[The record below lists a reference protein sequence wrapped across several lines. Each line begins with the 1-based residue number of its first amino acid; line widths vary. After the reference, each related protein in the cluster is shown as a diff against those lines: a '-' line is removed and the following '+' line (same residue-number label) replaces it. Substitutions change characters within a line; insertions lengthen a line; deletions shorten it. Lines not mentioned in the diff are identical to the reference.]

1 MHHLIQTLFQYRL
14 PVLLALTLLLIIGC
28 SSSPSRG
35 ASKIVDFRQRDLA
48 KISIEHIPSTAVV
61 SQPIQNNYA
70 LLLLENAIRLQLAD
84 ENRLQ
89 TDDGIHSLRLQ
100 LKILSYQDNVLLAQ
114 GKLYDDDEYLVYSQ
128 VKRRF
133 AANEDWEE
141 VMELVAEQMLDELM
155 LKMRELQQSAISEAP
170 TKYFAYSSSYGNVRT
185 YSPTIY
191 SSNLSY
197 SDPYYN
203 NWGWWRRPR
212 DDHHRHEHETHRHDE
227 KHQDHHS
234 ENHPRRH
241 WVDNGPIINPHLPGP
256 GDKPRHGSKPS
267 RPGLTP
273 SPAILPTN
281 SVEAVVNPITDPS
294 TGSIVMPIDTT
305 TATPTVGSS
314 TELPVNSSI
323 DSNAGNTATT
333 SVDTTGF
340 PPTSVQ
346 SNNGSEVIVKPITE
360 PSTGQVVPPINGG
373 PTTTNPTTDN
383 STGIATPPVGT
394 SVDTNLT
401 PNSGSNNGPA
411 TLPSLDSGS
420 STPTTLTDPNI
431 GISQDPSTGT
441 IAIDPSIAPSVGNSS
456 GSNLGASYD
465 SGSSSTPNSSTNT
478 EDPGIGSSG
487 SITATQNS
495 RIESGS
501 TGAISSAPASS
512 SSSSSSDSSPSYS
525 SGSSVGSS
533 SMDSNP
539 SYSSGSSPSPS
550 PSSSSSDSSPSY
562 SSDSSAGSAS
572 MDSSSSY
579 SSGSSSS
586 SSSSSAPE
594 PAPAPPPPPA
604 PAPAPEPTPPPPP
617 KSTPPA
623 TDNTATPPSP

>member
-48 KISIEHIPSTAVV
+48 KISIEHTPSTAVV

-89 TDDGIHSLRLQ
+89 TDDAIHSLRLQ
-100 LKILSYQDNVLLAQ
+100 LKILSYQDNVLLVQ

-155 LKMRELQQSAISEAP
+155 LKMRDLQQSAISEAP

-212 DDHHRHEHETHRHDE
+212 DHHHRHEHDTHRHDE

-241 WVDNGPIINPHLPGP
+241 WVDNGPMTNPHLPGS
-256 GDKPRHGSKPS
+256 GGKPRHDSKLS

-281 SVEAVVNPITDPS
+281 GAEAVVNPITESS
-294 TGSIVMPIDTT
+294 TGPIVMPIDTT

-314 TELPVNSSI
+314 TELPVSSSI
-323 DSNAGNTATT
+323 DSNAGNTATP
-333 SVDTTGF
+333 SVDTTGL
-340 PPTSVQ
+340 PPTSVLP
-346 SNNGSEVIVKPITE
+346 SNGSEATVNPITE
-360 PSTGQVVPPINGG
+360 PSTGQIVSPINGG

-383 STGIATPPVGT
+383 STGLPASPSVNTGIATPPVGT

-401 PNSGSNNGPA
+401 PNSGSNTGPA

-420 STPTTLTDPNI
+420 STPTLTDPNI
-431 GISQDPSTGT
+431 GTSPDPSTGT
-441 IAIDPSIAPSVGNSS
+441 VAIDPSIGTSS
-456 GSNLGASYD
+456 GSNSGTSYD

-478 EDPGIGSSG
+478 EDSGIGSNSSIMTTPSSG
-487 SITATQNS
+487 
-495 RIESGS
+495 IESGS
-501 TGAISSAPASS
+501 TGASSSAPASS
-512 SSSSSSDSSPSYS
+512 SSYS

-533 SMDSNP
+533 SMDS
-539 SYSSGSSPSPS
+539 SP
-550 PSSSSSDSSPSY
+550 
-562 SSDSSAGSAS
+562 
-572 MDSSSSY
+572 SY

-586 SSSSSAPE
+586 GSSSSAPE
-594 PAPAPPPPPA
+594 PSPPSPP
-604 PAPAPEPTPPPPP
+604 PAPEPTPSPPP

-623 TDNTATPPSP
+623 FDNTATPPSP

>member
-14 PVLLALTLLLIIGC
+14 PVLLVLTLLVIISC
-28 SSSPSRG
+28 SASPSRG
-35 ASKIVDFRQRDLA
+35 ATKIVDFRQRDLA
-48 KISIEHIPSTAVV
+48 KISIEHTPSTAVV

-89 TDDGIHSLRLQ
+89 TDDAIHSLRLQ

-155 LKMRELQQSAISEAP
+155 LKMRDLQQSAISEAP

-212 DDHHRHEHETHRHDE
+212 DDHHRHEHDIHRHDG

-234 ENHPRRH
+234 ENHLRRH
-241 WVDNGPIINPHLPGP
+241 WVDNGPITNPHLPGS
-256 GDKPRHGSKPS
+256 GGKPRHDSKPS
-267 RPGLTP
+267 SHGLTP
-273 SPAILPTN
+273 SPAILPIN
-281 SVEAVVNPITDPS
+281 GAEALVNPITEPS
-294 TGSIVMPIDTT
+294 TGPIVMPIDTT
-305 TATPTVGSS
+305 TATPTVGSN
-314 TELPVNSSI
+314 TELPVSSSI
-323 DSNAGNTATT
+323 GSNAGNTATP
-333 SVDTTGF
+333 SVDTTGL
-340 PPTSVQ
+340 PSTSVLP
-346 SNNGSEVIVKPITE
+346 SNGSEATVNPITE
-360 PSTGQVVPPINGG
+360 PSTGQIVPPINGG

-383 STGIATPPVGT
+383 STGLPASPSVNTEIATPPVRT

-401 PNSGSNNGPA
+401 PNSGSNTGPA
-411 TLPSLDSGS
+411 TLPSLDSWS
-420 STPTTLTDPNI
+420 STPTLTDPNI
-431 GISQDPSTGT
+431 GTSPDPSTDT
-441 IAIDPSIAPSVGNSS
+441 IAIDPSIAPSVGSSS
-456 GSNLGASYD
+456 GSNSGTSYD

-478 EDPGIGSSG
+478 EDSGIGSNS
-487 SITATQNS
+487 SITTTPS
-495 RIESGS
+495 SGIESGS
-501 TGAISSAPASS
+501 TGASSSAPASS
-512 SSSSSSDSSPSYS
+512 SSYS

-539 SYSSGSSPSPS
+539 SYSSGSS
-550 PSSSSSDSSPSY
+550 
-562 SSDSSAGSAS
+562 
-572 MDSSSSY
+572 
-579 SSGSSSS
+579 SS

-594 PAPAPPPPPA
+594 LAPAPPPP

>member
-48 KISIEHIPSTAVV
+48 KISIEHTPSTAVV

-114 GKLYDDDEYLVYSQ
+114 GKLYDDNEYLVYSQ

-141 VMELVAEQMLDELM
+141 LMELVAEQMLDELM
-155 LKMRELQQSAISEAP
+155 LKMRDLQQSAISEAP

-212 DDHHRHEHETHRHDE
+212 DHHHRHEHDTHRHDE

-241 WVDNGPIINPHLPGP
+241 WVDNGPITNPHLPGSS
-256 GDKPRHGSKPS
+256 GKPRHDSKPS

-281 SVEAVVNPITDPS
+281 GAEALVNPITESS
-294 TGSIVMPIDTT
+294 TGPIVMPIDTT

-314 TELPVNSSI
+314 TELPVSSSI
-323 DSNAGNTATT
+323 DSNAGNAATP
-333 SVDTTGF
+333 SVDTTGL
-340 PPTSVQ
+340 PPTPVLPS
-346 SNNGSEVIVKPITE
+346 NGSEATVNPITE
-360 PSTGQVVPPINGG
+360 PSTGQIVPPINGG

-383 STGIATPPVGT
+383 STGLPASPSVNTEIATPPVGT

-401 PNSGSNNGPA
+401 PNSGSNTGPA

-420 STPTTLTDPNI
+420 STPTLTDPNI
-431 GISQDPSTGT
+431 GTSPDPSTGT
-441 IAIDPSIAPSVGNSS
+441 IAIDPSIAPSVGTSS
-456 GSNLGASYD
+456 GSNSGTSYD

-478 EDPGIGSSG
+478 EDSGIGSNSSIMTTPSSG
-487 SITATQNS
+487 
-495 RIESGS
+495 IESGS
-501 TGAISSAPASS
+501 TGASSSAPASS
-512 SSSSSSDSSPSYS
+512 SSYS

-539 SYSSGSSPSPS
+539 SYSSGSSPS
-550 PSSSSSDSSPSY
+550 SSSSASSPSY
-562 SSDSSAGSAS
+562 SSGSSAGS
-572 MDSSSSY
+572 SSINSTPSY

-594 PAPAPPPPPA
+594 PAPAPPPL
-604 PAPAPEPTPPPPP
+604 PAPAPELTPPPP

-623 TDNTATPPSP
+623 TDGR

>member
-48 KISIEHIPSTAVV
+48 KISIEHTPSTAVV

-89 TDDGIHSLRLQ
+89 TDDAIHSLRLQ

-133 AANEDWEE
+133 AANVDWEE

-155 LKMRELQQSAISEAP
+155 LKMRDLQHSPISEAP

-212 DDHHRHEHETHRHDE
+212 DHHRHEHDTHRHDE

-241 WVDNGPIINPHLPGP
+241 WVDNGSIANPHLPGS
-256 GDKPRHGSKPS
+256 GGKPRHDSKPS

-281 SVEAVVNPITDPS
+281 GAEALVNPITESS
-294 TGSIVMPIDTT
+294 TGPIVMPIDTT
-305 TATPTVGSS
+305 TATSTAGSS
-314 TELPVNSSI
+314 AEVPAGPSI
-323 DSNAGNTATT
+323 DSN
-333 SVDTTGF
+333 
-340 PPTSVQ
+340 
-346 SNNGSEVIVKPITE
+346 
-360 PSTGQVVPPINGG
+360 
-373 PTTTNPTTDN
+373 
-383 STGIATPPVGT
+383 TGIATPTPPVGT
-394 SVDTNLT
+394 SIDTNLT
-401 PNSGSNNGPA
+401 PNSGSNTGPA

-420 STPTTLTDPNI
+420 STPALTDPNI
-431 GISQDPSTGT
+431 GTSPDPSTDK
-441 IAIDPSIAPSVGNSS
+441 IAIDPSIAPSVGTRS
-456 GSNLGASYD
+456 GSNSGASYD
-465 SGSSSTPNSSTNT
+465 NVSSSTPNSSTNI
-478 EDPGIGSSG
+478 EDSGIGSNS
-487 SITATQNS
+487 SITTTPS
-495 RIESGS
+495 SGIESGS
-501 TGAISSAPASS
+501 TGASSSAPASS
-512 SSSSSSDSSPSYS
+512 SSYSSGSSAGSSSMDSSPSYS
-525 SGSSVGSS
+525 SGSS
-533 SMDSNP
+533 
-539 SYSSGSSPSPS
+539 SSG
-550 PSSSSSDSSPSY
+550 
-562 SSDSSAGSAS
+562 
-572 MDSSSSY
+572 
-579 SSGSSSS
+579 
-586 SSSSSAPE
+586 SSSSAPE
-594 PAPAPPPPPA
+594 PAPPSPPPT
-604 PAPAPEPTPPPPP
+604 PEPTSPPPP

-623 TDNTATPPSP
+623 SDNTATPPSP

>member
-14 PVLLALTLLLIIGC
+14 PVLLVLMLLIIIGC
-28 SSSPSRG
+28 SVSPSRG
-35 ASKIVDFRQRDLA
+35 ASKIVDFRQRDLT
-48 KISIEHIPSTAVV
+48 KISIEHTPSTAVV

-89 TDDGIHSLRLQ
+89 TDDAIHSLRLQ

-133 AANEDWEE
+133 VANEDWEE

-155 LKMRELQQSAISEAP
+155 LKMRGLQQSAISEAP

-203 NWGWWRRPR
+203 NWGWWRRPS
-212 DDHHRHEHETHRHDE
+212 DHHRNEHDTHRHDE

-241 WVDNGPIINPHLPGP
+241 WVDNGPITNPHLPGS
-256 GDKPRHGSKPS
+256 GGKPRHDSKPS
-267 RPGLTP
+267 SPGLTP

-281 SVEAVVNPITDPS
+281 GAEALVNPIAEPS
-294 TGSIVMPIDTT
+294 TGPIIMPIDTT

-314 TELPVNSSI
+314 TELPVSSSI
-323 DSNAGNTATT
+323 DSNAGNTATP
-333 SVDTTGF
+333 SVDTTGL
-340 PPTSVQ
+340 PLTSVLP
-346 SNNGSEVIVKPITE
+346 NNGSEATVNPITE
-360 PSTGQVVPPINGG
+360 PSTGQIVPPINGG

-383 STGIATPPVGT
+383 STGLLASPSVNTEIATPPVGT

-401 PNSGSNNGPA
+401 PNSGSNTGPA
-411 TLPSLDSGS
+411 TLSSLDSGS
-420 STPTTLTDPNI
+420 STPTLTDPNI
-431 GISQDPSTGT
+431 GTSPDPSTGT
-441 IAIDPSIAPSVGNSS
+441 IAIDPSIAPSVGTSS
-456 GSNLGASYD
+456 GSNSGTSYD
-465 SGSSSTPNSSTNT
+465 SGSISTPNSSTNT
-478 EDPGIGSSG
+478 EDSGIGSNS
-487 SITATQNS
+487 SITTTPS
-495 RIESGS
+495 SGIESGS
-501 TGAISSAPASS
+501 TGASSSAPASS
-512 SSSSSSDSSPSYS
+512 SSYS

-533 SMDSNP
+533 SMDS
-539 SYSSGSSPSPS
+539 SP
-550 PSSSSSDSSPSY
+550 
-562 SSDSSAGSAS
+562 
-572 MDSSSSY
+572 SY

-586 SSSSSAPE
+586 GSSSSAPE
-594 PAPAPPPPPA
+594 PSPPSPP
-604 PAPAPEPTPPPPP
+604 PAPEPTPSPPP

-623 TDNTATPPSP
+623 FDNTATPPSP

>member
-1 MHHLIQTLFQYRL
+1 MHHLFQTLFQYRL

-48 KISIEHIPSTAVV
+48 KISIEHTPSTAVV

-89 TDDGIHSLRLQ
+89 TDDAIHSLRLQ

-114 GKLYDDDEYLVYSQ
+114 GKLYDDNEYLVYSQ

-155 LKMRELQQSAISEAP
+155 LKMRDLQQSAISEAP

-212 DDHHRHEHETHRHDE
+212 DHHRHEHDTHRHDE

-241 WVDNGPIINPHLPGP
+241 WVDNGPITNPHLPGS
-256 GDKPRHGSKPS
+256 GGKPRHDSKPS

-281 SVEAVVNPITDPS
+281 GAEALVNPITEPS
-294 TGSIVMPIDTT
+294 TGPIIMPIDTT
-305 TATPTVGSS
+305 TATSTVGSS
-314 TELPVNSSI
+314 TELPVSSSI
-323 DSNAGNTATT
+323 DSNAGNTATP
-333 SVDTTGF
+333 SVDTTGL
-340 PPTSVQ
+340 PPTSVLP
-346 SNNGSEVIVKPITE
+346 NNGSEATVNPITE
-360 PSTGQVVPPINGG
+360 PSTGQIVPPINGG
-373 PTTTNPTTDN
+373 PTNLTTDG
-383 STGIATPPVGT
+383 STGLPASPSIDSNAGIATPPVGA

-401 PNSGSNNGPA
+401 PNSGSN
-411 TLPSLDSGS
+411 
-420 STPTTLTDPNI
+420 
-431 GISQDPSTGT
+431 TGT
-441 IAIDPSIAPSVGNSS
+441 VAIDPSIAPGVGTSS
-456 GSNLGASYD
+456 GSNSGASYD
-465 SGSSSTPNSSTNT
+465 SGSSSTPNSSINT
-478 EDPGIGSSG
+478 EDYGIGSSG
-487 SITATQNS
+487 SITTTPNS
-495 RIESGS
+495 GIELGS
-501 TGAISSAPASS
+501 TGASSSAPA
-512 SSSSSSDSSPSYS
+512 SSPSYS

-539 SYSSGSSPSPS
+539 SYSSGSSPS
-550 PSSSSSDSSPSY
+550 SSSSDSSSSY
-562 SSDSSAGSAS
+562 SSGSSVGSSS
-572 MDSSSSY
+572 MDSSPSY

-594 PAPAPPPPPA
+594 AAPAPPPP